1 MLKVDKQIS
10 RVLAGLAANR
20 PLMDW
25 MAEQRGNIA
34 LSMATDQGVSLHWSQ
49 GRVQMIDELI
59 KTIQEAHKAR

>member
-1 MLKVDKQIS
+1 MLKVDQQIS

-34 LSMATDQGVSLHWSQ
+34 LSMATDQGVPLHWSQ
-49 GRVQMIDELI
+49 GRVQMLDELI